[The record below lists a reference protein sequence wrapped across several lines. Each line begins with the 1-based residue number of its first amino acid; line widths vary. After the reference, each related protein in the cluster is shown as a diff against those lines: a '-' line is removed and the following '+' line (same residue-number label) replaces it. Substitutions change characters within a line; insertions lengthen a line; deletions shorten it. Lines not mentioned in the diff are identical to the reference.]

1 MTVTVVPITLRH
13 GDEQLHEARS
23 LHTARSMTGIKLAPG
38 VRVGDYV
45 LEQALPGKPTELA
58 FEASHMLLPRRA
70 RLVALHPALAGNHAA
85 GVELMKE
92 ACIVEALRHP
102 AVPRVYECGILA
114 DRRPWFAIEM
124 AEGPTIAELTA
135 LLPLSVADVLVLLH
149 EVGAVLDHAHTR
161 GVVHG
166 DIRPAVIAQ
175 CADGLRVT
183 DWSLSTLDTSAPSDV
198 YALGVVA
205 YAALTLELPGLSA
218 AERAG
223 RALPALPVGGRSPGE
238 TAPAELTALI
248 DRMLST
254 YPHIRPT
261 SAELSAEAT
270 RIIELDV
277 DAPEIFIFD
286 DGPAIEQEE
295 VVLVDISRDP
305 PPLPRHARLRWTPMN
320 PFTPSADAKPPTQPR
335 RKP

>member
-1 MTVTVVPITLRH
+1 MTVTVVPITLRR

-23 LHTARSMTGIKLAPG
+23 LHTARSMTGIRLAPG

-45 LEQALPGKPTELA
+45 LERELPAKPTELA
-58 FEASHMLLPRRA
+58 FEASHVLLPRRA

-102 AVPRVYECGILA
+102 AVPRVYECGILV
-114 DRRPWFAIEM
+114 DRRPWFAVEI
-124 AEGPTIAELTA
+124 AEGPTIAELTT
-135 LLPLSVADVLVLLH
+135 LLPLSVADVLVRLH
-149 EVGAVLDHAHTR
+149 EVGAVLDHAHMR

-175 CADGLRVT
+175 CVDGLRVT
-183 DWSLSTLDTSAPSDV
+183 DWSLSTLDTSRPSDV

-205 YAALTLELPGLSA
+205 YAALTLELPTLSA
-218 AERAG
+218 AERAPD
-223 RALPALPVGGRSPGE
+223 APG
-238 TAPAELTALI
+238 ELTALI

-254 YPHIRPT
+254 YPHTRPT
-261 SAELSAEAT
+261 SAEVSAEAA

-286 DGPAIEQEE
+286 DGPASEPEE

-305 PPLPRHARLRWTPMN
+305 PPLPRHAKLRWTPMN
-320 PFTPSADAKPPTQPR
+320 PYVPSSDAKPPKPPTQPR